1 MSIAD
6 RIQRL
11 ENNYLDLD
19 IGKVR
24 PEAKEIRS
32 ALDAIKQNNPQEEPV
47 AKFHGTGKSMILR
60 PIAQEALKGRF
71 YTPKSFAI
79 GSEVKK
85 IEEQVRMVVADA
97 NMCYSFDEPERVSV
111 RIIDI
116 VRPIFFG
123 ICWALFIVFTPL
135 GMPAHSL
142 TSFTG
147 LVFTLHMII
156 QSI

>member
-1 MSIAD
+1 MPDSITD

-11 ENNYLDLD
+11 ENNYLDWD

-24 PEAKEIRS
+24 S
-32 ALDAIKQNNPQEEPV
+32 
-47 AKFHGTGKSMILR
+47 
-60 PIAQEALKGRF
+60 
-71 YTPKSFAI
+71 
-79 GSEVKK
+79 
-85 IEEQVRMVVADA
+85 DA
-97 NMCYSFDEPERVSV
+97 NMRHSLDEPERVSV

-135 GMPAHSL
+135 RLSAHSL

>member
-1 MSIAD
+1 
-6 RIQRL
+6 
-11 ENNYLDLD
+11 
-19 IGKVR
+19 
-24 PEAKEIRS
+24 
-32 ALDAIKQNNPQEEPV
+32 
-47 AKFHGTGKSMILR
+47 MILR
-60 PIAQEALKGRF
+60 HLARTGKACPTRADGGLPRGASEEARSQDTSKGRF